1 MDLGD
6 ERLLL
11 LECQRV
17 LSSITKLI
25 KKNEKLGLQYEKHE
39 TDDDER

>member
-17 LSSITKLI
+17 LGSITKLI
-25 KKNEKLGLQYEKHE
+25 KKKLGSQYEKHE